1 MYLIFLNIKLT
12 LTGRVVIIW
21 HYLALSPVIQD
32 ARKTT
37 NDSNSSSSVI
47 SDGSGSDGSGSDGS
61 GSDGGG
67 SEEGAS
73 VGSDNDASPEDEPPS
88 PTSRSYNLRTRRRKR
103 N

>member
-47 SDGSGSDGSGSDGS
+47 SDGSGSDGSGSDG
-61 GSDGGG
+61 GG

>member
-47 SDGSGSDGSGSDGS
+47 SDGSGSDG
-61 GSDGGG
+61 GG

>member
-21 HYLALSPVIQD
+21 HYLALSPVIQN

-47 SDGSGSDGSGSDGS
+47 SDGSGSDGS

>member
-47 SDGSGSDGSGSDGS
+47 SDGS
-61 GSDGGG
+61 
-67 SEEGAS
+67 EEGAS
-73 VGSDNDASPEDEPPS
+73 VG
-88 PTSRSYNLRTRRRKR
+88 RLFGRRTTVINIPLIQSADPKT
-103 N
+103 

>member
-32 ARKTT
+32 VDARKTT

-47 SDGSGSDGSGSDGS
+47 SDGSGSDGS

-73 VGSDNDASPEDEPPS
+73 VGSDNDASPEAEPPS
-88 PTSRSYNLRTRRRKR
+88 PTSRSYNLWTRRRKR